1 MQNIQIADSEVV
13 DNNEEIV
20 QQILEIIE
28 CEEALVTD
36 LSNLRDFT
44 INQEQLQIYK
54 EEIENAFDVE
64 LSSLNFKDMIE
75 EIQSN
80 I

>member
-36 LSNLRDFT
+36 LSDLRDFT

>member
-20 QQILEIIE
+20 QQILGIIE

-36 LSNLRDFT
+36 LSDLRDFT
-44 INQEQLQIYK
+44 INQEQLQTYK

-75 EIQSN
+75 EIQNN